1 VAVTA
6 VPLSR
11 VGILKPLKIRDF
23 ALLWTGMTVS
33 LLGDGLYGVA
43 IAWQVYSISNAPT
56 ALAVVG
62 IAWMLP
68 QVLLVLVGG
77 VVSDRFERRVVLM
90 VSDAVRGAAIAALGA
105 LSITGSLQLWQAVV
119 LVAIYGAGAAAFAPA
134 FTGIVRDVVPSEL
147 LVEANSLDQFVRPL
161 CVRIIGPLLGG
172 VIIGLAGAG
181 TAFLADAAT
190 FAASAVAFLLMRT
203 RSHPVPSSRS
213 VTREALD
220 GIAYVR
226 SRTWLWATMAA
237 VVVGM
242 FAFFGP
248 VYVLMPYVV
257 KNTLHGGAGGLGLVL
272 AAGGVGA
279 VASALLRGQIGLP
292 PRPLAVVYVA
302 YALTAFSIV
311 GYALAGE
318 VWEAMLVSFV
328 CVGCLT
334 TGVIVWTTVL
344 QQSVPAR
351 MIGRVASLDWVLS
364 IGLAPIS
371 YAVTA
376 LVADAL
382 GVRTTLVAAGIL
394 GGAAMLLVLAL
405 VPSVR
410 SFGAEEVEPVT
421 STAA

>member
-1 VAVTA
+1 MAVTA
-6 VPLSR
+6 IRLGR

-62 IAWMLP
+62 VAWMLP

-90 VSDAVRGAAIAALGA
+90 VSDAVRGAAIAALG
-105 LSITGSLQLWQAVV
+105 LLTITGSLRLWHAVV
-119 LVAIYGAGAAAFAPA
+119 LVAVYGAGSAAFAPA
-134 FTGIVRDVVPSEL
+134 FTGIVRDVVPREL

-161 CVRIIGPLLGG
+161 CVRIVGPVLGG

-190 FAASAVAFLLMRT
+190 FAVSAFAFLLMRT
-203 RSHPVPSSRS
+203 RSHPVPTGRS
-213 VTREALD
+213 ATREALD

-237 VVVGM
+237 TVVGM

-257 KNTLHGGAGGLGLVL
+257 KNSLHGGAGGLGLVL

-279 VASALLRGQIGLP
+279 VAAALLRGQIGLP
-292 PRPLAVVYVA
+292 RRPLAVVYLA
-302 YALTAFSIV
+302 YAVTTFSIV
-311 GYALAGE
+311 GYAFAGS
-318 VWEAMLVSFV
+318 VWGAMLVSFV
-328 CVGCLT
+328 CIGCLT

-344 QQSVPAR
+344 QQSVPAH

-371 YAVTA
+371 YALTA
-376 LVADAL
+376 LVADAF
-382 GVRTTLVAAGIL
+382 GPRSTLVAAGIL
-394 GGAAMLLVLAL
+394 GSVALLLVLAL
-405 VPSVR
+405 VPAVR
-410 SFGAEEVEPVT
+410 SFADEEAEPM
-421 STAA
+421 AAAA

>member
-6 VPLSR
+6 IRLGR

-62 IAWMLP
+62 VAWMLP

-90 VSDAVRGAAIAALGA
+90 VSDAVRGAAIAALG
-105 LSITGSLQLWQAVV
+105 LLTITGSLRLWHAVV
-119 LVAIYGAGAAAFAPA
+119 LVAVYGAGSAAFAPA
-134 FTGIVRDVVPSEL
+134 FTGIVRDVVPREL

-161 CVRIIGPLLGG
+161 CVRIVGPVLGG

-190 FAASAVAFLLMRT
+190 FAVSAFAFLLMRT
-203 RSHPVPSSRS
+203 RSHPVPTGRS
-213 VTREALD
+213 ATREALD

-237 VVVGM
+237 TVVGM

-257 KNTLHGGAGGLGLVL
+257 KNSLHGGAGGLGLVL

-279 VASALLRGQIGLP
+279 VAAALLRGQIGLP
-292 PRPLAVVYVA
+292 RRPLAVVYLA
-302 YALTAFSIV
+302 YAVTTFSIV
-311 GYALAGE
+311 GYAFAGS
-318 VWEAMLVSFV
+318 VWGAMLVSFV
-328 CVGCLT
+328 CIGCLT

-344 QQSVPAR
+344 QQSVPAH

-371 YAVTA
+371 YALTA
-376 LVADAL
+376 LVADAF
-382 GVRTTLVAAGIL
+382 GPRSTLVAAGIL
-394 GGAAMLLVLAL
+394 GSVALLLVLAL
-405 VPSVR
+405 VPAVR
-410 SFGAEEVEPVT
+410 SFADEEAEPM
-421 STAA
+421 AAAA

>member
-1 VAVTA
+1 MAVTA

-68 QVLLVLVGG
+68 QVLLVVVGG

-90 VSDAVRGAAIAALGA
+90 VSDVVRGAAIAALGL
-105 LSITGSLQLWQAVV
+105 LSITGSLQLWQAVL
-119 LVAIYGAGAAAFAPA
+119 LVAIYGAGAAVFAPA
-134 FTGIVRDVVPSEL
+134 FTGIVRDVVPGEL

-161 CVRIIGPLLGG
+161 CVRIIGPVLGG

-181 TAFLADAAT
+181 TAFLTDAAT

-203 RSHPVPSSRS
+203 RSHPVPSGRS

-226 SRTWLWATMAA
+226 SRAWLWATMAA

-279 VASALLRGQIGLP
+279 VAAAVLRGQIGLP
-292 PRPLAVVYVA
+292 RRPLAVVYVA

-311 GYALAGE
+311 GYALVGE

-344 QQSVPAR
+344 QQSVPAH

-371 YAVTA
+371 YALTA

-410 SFGAEEVEPVT
+410 SFGTGEVEPVA
-421 STAA
+421 SAAA